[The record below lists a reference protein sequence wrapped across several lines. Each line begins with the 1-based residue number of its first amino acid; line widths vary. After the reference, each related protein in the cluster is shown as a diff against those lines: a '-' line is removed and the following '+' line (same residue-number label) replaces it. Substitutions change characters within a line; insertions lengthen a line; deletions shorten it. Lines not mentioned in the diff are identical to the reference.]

1 MYRKFFRIFAVLSIL
16 ILGAVVGLLRV
27 NIGRGAGAELVSQSG
42 RYKIESVNV
51 LFPYVYDN
59 YVYFRVIDLDNP
71 SQIYRSPIVRDGVDF
86 HSFENSREV
95 GVVWLGFN
103 KRTHEFHVSFPGWHE
118 SWINLFIS
126 NTPYTVITD
135 D

>member
-1 MYRKFFRIFAVLSIL
+1 MYSKFFRTFAVLSIL
-16 ILGAVVGLLRV
+16 ILGAVVGLLRA
-27 NIGRGAGAELVSQSG
+27 NIGRGAGAELLSQSG

-86 HSFENSREV
+86 HSFENAREV

-103 KRTHEFHVSFPGWHE
+103 KRTHEFNVSFPGWQE